1 MKGMLLAACGLGAAL
16 LLAGPLAMAE
26 ALAYRLDPVH
36 SRILFRVDHNG
47 FSRAMGTFSRPQGV
61 LFFDPE
67 DWTTARL
74 DVRVD
79 LATLDLGDEGFN
91 ARILAPAWL
100 DAGAFPEARFVSER
114 VEPIDENRAR
124 VHGTL
129 RLRGVQAPLTLEV
142 RLNRLAHALQC
153 DAPHRRFFRRRHA
166 EPRGVRAAR
175 QPPRRGRCGAAGN
188 RGRGDPHAG
197 RAVRGRDARI
207 AANPA
212 MLRCARAAFSRRVLR
227 LGWAF
232 RSLSRGFP

>member
-79 LATLDLGDEGFN
+79 LATLELGDEGFN

-142 RLNRLAHALQC
+142 RLNRLARTPYNAM
-153 DAPHRRFFRRRHA
+153 RRT
-166 EPRGVRAAR
+166 
-175 QPPRRGRCGAAGN
+175 AGFS
-188 RGRGDPHAG
+188 
-197 RAVRGRDARI
+197 AVAT
-207 AANPA
+207 
-212 MLRCARAAFSRRVLR
+212 LSRAAFGLRASRRAVGDAVR
-227 LGWAF
+227 LEIEVEAI
-232 RSLSRGFP
+232 RTRDAQ

>member
-142 RLNRLAHALQC
+142 RLNRLARAL
-153 DAPHRRFFRRRHA
+153 RRRTRPMRLLPQGWGLGA
-166 EPRGVRAAR
+166 VQGVLAQAQARRLARRDWQWLRGL
-175 QPPRRGRCGAAGN
+175 RR
-188 RGRGDPHAG
+188 
-197 RAVRGRDARI
+197 
-207 AANPA
+207 
-212 MLRCARAAFSRRVLR
+212 
-227 LGWAF
+227 
-232 RSLSRGFP
+232 

>member
-16 LLAGPLAMAE
+16 LLAGPQAMAE
-26 ALAYRLDPVH
+26 PLAYRLDPVH

-47 FSRAMGTFSRPQGV
+47 FSRVMGTFSRPQGV

-79 LATLDLGDEGFN
+79 LATLELGDDGFN

-114 VEPIDENRAR
+114 VEPIDENHAR

-142 RLNRLAHALQC
+142 RLNRLARTPYNAM
-153 DAPHRRFFRRRHA
+153 RRT
-166 EPRGVRAAR
+166 
-175 QPPRRGRCGAAGN
+175 AGFS
-188 RGRGDPHAG
+188 
-197 RAVRGRDARI
+197 AVAT
-207 AANPA
+207 
-212 MLRCARAAFSRRVLR
+212 LSRAAFGLRASRRAVGDAVR
-227 LGWAF
+227 LEIEVEAI
-232 RSLSRGFP
+232 RTRDAQ

>member
-114 VEPIDENRAR
+114 VEPIDENHAR

-129 RLRGVQAPLTLEV
+129 RLRGVHAPLTLEV
-142 RLNRLAHALQC
+142 RLNRLARTPYHAM
-153 DAPHRRFFRRRHA
+153 RRTAGFSA
-166 EPRGVRAAR
+166 GATLSRAAYGLR
-175 QPPRRGRCGAAGN
+175 ASR
-188 RGRGDPHAG
+188 
-197 RAVRGRDARI
+197 RAVGDAVRLEIEAEAIRARDAQ
-207 AANPA
+207 
-212 MLRCARAAFSRRVLR
+212 
-227 LGWAF
+227 
-232 RSLSRGFP
+232 